1 VAVVKPGRVI
11 YEVSGISEQIAK
23 EAFEL
28 ASKKLPLHMR
38 FVRREE
44 VAS

>member
-1 VAVVKPGRVI
+1 VKPGRVI
-11 YEVSGISEQIAK
+11 YEVSGISEQLAK

-28 ASKKLPLHMR
+28 ASKKLPIQMR
-38 FVRREE
+38 FVRRQE